1 MSQSSLA
8 LFTYKDL
15 LLLCSAMQCNA
26 SVSRLKTSNFLYEFH
41 NFNIAQFRTVVPR
54 IGIPIVKPNTS
65 PFFILM
71 VEGSWTV
78 PCTPC
83 AP

>member
-26 SVSRLKTSNFLYEFH
+26 SVSRLKTSNFYK
-41 NFNIAQFRTVVPR
+41 NFITLILRNFAQ
-54 IGIPIVKPNTS
+54 
-65 PFFILM
+65 
-71 VEGSWTV
+71 
-78 PCTPC
+78 
-83 AP
+83 